1 MNLIRRTPMNAAG
14 PPRSAWRRCG
24 VSLIEVTAVI
34 GANAALTAAAIS
46 ALVAI
51 RRVDRDLS
59 TRLVERQVVAQLAGQ
74 LRRDVRA
81 ATSLRW
87 NDADQELAI
96 TGAGESML
104 RYIACDGGWQRRQ
117 LADGQPKETG
127 EAGALAGAFQTPG
140 GVGMAVS
147 PADATAGDVVHIT
160 LRVFS
165 EDPEGLA
172 APPRARELIVTV
184 GRDTR
189 LLNP

>member
-1 MNLIRRTPMNAAG
+1 MNAAG
-14 PPRSAWRRCG
+14 PPRSAWRRRG

-59 TRLVERQVVAQLAGQ
+59 ARLVERQVVAQLAGQ
-74 LRRDVRA
+74 LRRDIRA
-81 ATSLRW
+81 ATNLSWDGAAR
-87 NDADQELAI
+87 EL
-96 TGAGESML
+96 TLTRAGDRAL
-104 RYIACDGGWQRRQ
+104 RYTPSDGGWQRRQ
-117 LADGQPKETG
+117 LADGEPKEPG

-147 PADATAGDVVHIT
+147 PAAATAGEVVHIT
-160 LRVFS
+160 LRVFN

-172 APPRARELIVTV
+172 APPRAHELIVTV